1 MKNQSNTKFTL
12 ALLPLLLLSS
22 YPPLTFA
29 ASEFVK
35 DTKTGC
41 KVYADL
47 DDANESATW
56 SGVCVDGKISGKG
69 KLTTI
74 NKKTNVTCEHN
85 GEWKAGFIAG
95 HNIIDCSNGFHFE
108 GDNTPAG
115 GVAKGNGTFI
125 FPNGHKYVGE
135 FKSRTLHGQ
144 GTYTDASG
152 NSMSGTFENNKLVKL
167 DTSAD
172 SAANNNTVTDKE
184 LATIKSMPAVL
195 KNALALFQQAQYA
208 ETIVELDK
216 YQSLNKQLP
225 ENERKN
231 STKMHE
237 MLSKT
242 YAMKAVA
249 YSKLGKLDE
258 FAVTYHDFN
267 QLFADS
273 TNPKIQADAEAIKGL
288 VTATALASRANNPD
302 AAREAFGKCNQQD
315 VQTWEGHACY
325 VATESIYGGSKNPEV
340 QAIVRKNHAIA
351 QAYEG
356 KDEAAKYKKASGK
369 YASSTQSDAACIE
382 GGSGGIFNALFEG
395 GGVIWFTSIDGA
407 PAHDKKVCVPPGE
420 HTVCFSSGGSF
431 TGVDRGEV
439 CTKGNFA
446 ASKKYKLKSTTG
458 ARTQNENSRTNGA
471 YETHDQVT
479 YEKFDYMIEEV
490 K

>member
-74 NKKTNVTCEHN
+74 NKKTNVTCENN

-152 NSMSGTFENNKLVKL
+152 KSMSGTFENNKLVKL
-167 DTSAD
+167 DTGAI
-172 SAANNNTVTDKE
+172 TD
-184 LATIKSMPAVL
+184 
-195 KNALALFQQAQYA
+195 
-208 ETIVELDK
+208 
-216 YQSLNKQLP
+216 
-225 ENERKN
+225 
-231 STKMHE
+231 
-237 MLSKT
+237 
-242 YAMKAVA
+242 
-249 YSKLGKLDE
+249 
-258 FAVTYHDFN
+258 
-267 QLFADS
+267 
-273 TNPKIQADAEAIKGL
+273 
-288 VTATALASRANNPD
+288 
-302 AAREAFGKCNQQD
+302 
-315 VQTWEGHACY
+315 
-325 VATESIYGGSKNPEV
+325 
-340 QAIVRKNHAIA
+340 
-351 QAYEG
+351 
-356 KDEAAKYKKASGK
+356 ASGK
-369 YASSTQSDAACIE
+369 VTSGKFENGKLVKLDAGAGSATNNTAIYKEIATVEQGDWTKDPETGCEIHNKWHAQKVTWSGACVVGKANGQGTAIAETTYAGATEFTIVRTFKGEMLNGKANGYGEFVDDRERSIFVDDFENYLADYDEGSSYKGTFINGNLDK
-382 GGSGGIFNALFEG
+382 
-395 GGVIWFTSIDGA
+395 GVLVMG
-407 PAHDKKVCVPPGE
+407 DKRYE
-420 HTVCFSSGGSF
+420 GSF
-431 TGVDRGEV
+431 VNNRLKVKGHLL
-439 CTKGNFA
+439 TKI
-446 ASKKYKLKSTTG
+446 KIIMKVIL
-458 ARTQNENSRTNGA
+458 
-471 YETHDQVT
+471 
-479 YEKFDYMIEEV
+479 
-490 K
+490 